1 MNVKQQLEALLA
13 PLAAVVAAA
22 ALLWGLSAALLPTA
36 RSNALAERDAVFR
49 TLLPGSETFTPEAH
63 DGGDGVISAVYRG
76 EGGYVI
82 ETVTG
87 GYDGDLTLW
96 VGVGDDGRV
105 TGLMTRDLSE
115 TWGLGGNALRDTS
128 FLGQFPEHRRPGG
141 GGRGRGR
148 HRRRHRHLP
157 GRGRRRQRGRRLCDR
172 RRHLLGRH
180 GVGRLT

>member
-22 ALLWGLSAALLPTA
+22 ALLWGLSAALLPPA

-82 ETVTG
+82 ATVTG

-128 FLGQFPEHRRPGG
+128 FLGQFLNTAGQAEVGVDVDAIAGATVTSRAVAAGVNAAVAYVTTEWGG
-141 GGRGRGR
+141 
-148 HRRRHRHLP
+148 
-157 GRGRRRQRGRRLCDR
+157 
-172 RRHLLGRH
+172 
-180 GVGRLT
+180 

>member
-128 FLGQFPEHRRPGG
+128 FLGQFLNTAGQAEVGVDVDAIAGATVTSRAVAAGVNAAVAYVTGADISSGATEWGG
-141 GGRGRGR
+141 
-148 HRRRHRHLP
+148 
-157 GRGRRRQRGRRLCDR
+157 
-172 RRHLLGRH
+172 
-180 GVGRLT
+180 

>member
-22 ALLWGLSAALLPTA
+22 ALLWGLSAALLPPA

-128 FLGQFPEHRRPGG
+128 FLGQFLNTAGQAEVGVDVDAIAGATVTSRAVAAGVNAAVAYVTTEWGG
-141 GGRGRGR
+141 
-148 HRRRHRHLP
+148 
-157 GRGRRRQRGRRLCDR
+157 
-172 RRHLLGRH
+172 
-180 GVGRLT
+180 

>member
-128 FLGQFPEHRRPGG
+128 FLGQFLNTAGQAEVGVDVDAIAGATVTSRAVAAGVNAAVAYVTGADISTGATEWGG
-141 GGRGRGR
+141 
-148 HRRRHRHLP
+148 
-157 GRGRRRQRGRRLCDR
+157 
-172 RRHLLGRH
+172 
-180 GVGRLT
+180 

>member
-115 TWGLGGNALRDTS
+115 TWGLGGNALRDTG
-128 FLGQFPEHRRPGG
+128 FLGQFLNTAGQAEVGVDVDAIAGATVTSRAVAAGVNAAVAYVTGADISSGATEWGG
-141 GGRGRGR
+141 
-148 HRRRHRHLP
+148 
-157 GRGRRRQRGRRLCDR
+157 
-172 RRHLLGRH
+172 
-180 GVGRLT
+180 